1 MYMRGI
7 VTTAMVKMGG
17 ILKGLWSAM
26 VSMSKRLLSFIIVN
40 GTDLMIRIVI
50 SIKQLLVWI
59 LSNIKQKL
67 VPQIIVADFNT
78 VDRSFANKRLGLIGR
93 SVLTTALL
101 IPLAA
106 LKHLSLGLWRVLVV
120 MKDKLL
126 KRG

>member
-1 MYMRGI
+1 MRGV
-7 VTTAMVKMGG
+7 VTMIMAKMGG
-17 ILKGLWSAM
+17 ILKALWYAM
-26 VSMSKRLLSFIIVN
+26 ASKLAWLSRTIIVN
-40 GTDLMIRIVI
+40 GIALTTLIVNNLMR
-50 SIKQLLVWI
+50 LLAWI

-106 LKHLSLGLWRVLVV
+106 LKHLSLALWRVLVA
-120 MKDKLL
+120 MKDRLVSK
-126 KRG
+126 G